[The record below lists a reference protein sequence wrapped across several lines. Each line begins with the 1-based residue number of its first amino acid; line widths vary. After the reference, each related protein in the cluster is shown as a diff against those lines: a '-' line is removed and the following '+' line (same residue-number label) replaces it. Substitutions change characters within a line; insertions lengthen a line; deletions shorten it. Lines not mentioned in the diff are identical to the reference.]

1 MKVYI
6 HAELLKLRRTFTA
19 RLVWLAPLLT
29 LLLCAGLM
37 AGSFFQSASYN
48 WWYTMILPGAISL
61 MGIGIIQKDRKKL
74 NYRAI
79 LGFPTS
85 LSKVWLGKI
94 GAVSLLLLASSL
106 LLLAGITLSA
116 FVFPFPAALSLKDS
130 LTAASL
136 LVLTFLWQIPLCMFL
151 FMRLGM
157 YGALLLNL
165 LGNVIATVALAT
177 TELWW
182 VIPYAIPA
190 RLMCPVI
197 NTLPN
202 GLPVPAG
209 DPLLEQGVLL
219 PGVLIALGW
228 FLLLSLLTM
237 QAFKRQEAR

>member
-1 MKVYI
+1 MRVYI

-37 AGSFFQSASYN
+37 AGTFFQTASYN
-48 WWYTMILPGAISL
+48 WWYTMILPGALSL
-61 MGIGIIQKDRKKL
+61 MSIGMIQKDRKKL
-74 NYRAI
+74 KYRAI
-79 LGFPTS
+79 FGLPASLG
-85 LSKVWLGKI
+85 KVWLGKI
-94 GAVSLLLLASSL
+94 GAISLVLFASTFLLF
-106 LLLAGITLSA
+106 AGITLSG
-116 FVFPFPAALSLKDS
+116 FVLPSALNLKDS
-130 LTAASL
+130 LTAFSL
-136 LVLTFLWQIPLCMFL
+136 LVLTVLWQIPLCMYL
-151 FMRLGM
+151 TMRLGM

-165 LGNVIATVALAT
+165 LGNVMAIGSFAT

-237 QAFKRQEAR
+237 QAFKRREAR